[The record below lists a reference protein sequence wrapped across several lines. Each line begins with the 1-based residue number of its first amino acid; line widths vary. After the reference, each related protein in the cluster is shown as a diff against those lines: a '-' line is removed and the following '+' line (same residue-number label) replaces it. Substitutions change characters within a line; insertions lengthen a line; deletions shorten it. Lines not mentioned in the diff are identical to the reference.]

1 VSPRRTVT
9 GTAPGTVPAAASAT
23 GRTPHRRDWGER
35 FGFGNVKVLVVC
47 RGPVRLEAIRAFDG
61 MGAQPTGMLL
71 SQRDSIVYRRAL
83 APELRL
89 VGRNERVH
97 RIADYGAADA
107 REKQA
112 RIAEILR
119 IAHEGH
125 YTHVFA
131 GYGFMAEDHE
141 FIQAIEEA
149 GLGFVGPSAQ
159 VARQAGAKDA
169 AKALARSLGVSVTPG
184 VDNPLALALLA
195 KAPRGGERAYLDGL
209 AREHGLDVAG
219 DSADGAA
226 EGGREQTAE
235 RLLEAARRRGVALV
249 TLEELQRETRRQAE
263 RLFRESPG
271 TRLRL
276 KHIAGG
282 GGKGQR
288 IVTAPEQVADAVFEV
303 LHEAKATG
311 PGDNLNFLIEVN
323 IERTR
328 HNEIQLLGNGSWCV
342 ALGGRDCSLQMN
354 EQKLLEVSV
363 TQELLGAAAARY
375 EERGLPERAAVLRA
389 DLASLRAMEAEAE
402 RLGQAVGL
410 DSASTFE
417 CIVAGDRH
425 FFMEINTRIQVEHR
439 VTEMVYGLRFT
450 NPDDPGEVL
459 DVRSLVEAMLWLAVH
474 GSHLPRPERTTRHG
488 SGAEVRI
495 NATNAALRPHAGGIV
510 LDWSPPLE
518 HEIRDDQGIGIANPD
533 TGRFIPYNLSGAY
546 DSNAALIVSHGD
558 DREETFRRL
567 AEILRRMELRGD
579 DVQTNQRF
587 HYGLLHWMLG
597 VDPLVKPDTQF
608 VQAYLA
614 AVGALKRVSRD
625 LDLGLAW
632 AAVAEAAAG
641 EPARQALA
649 AKVTLIGRPLERL
662 FADPH
667 LLAGW
672 LAPRTPR
679 RWVIEAGRLVWRQN
693 PLDVLAAL
701 YRYLRLEEHP
711 GASPEDSIWDH
722 DRQVL
727 RDGLD
732 FYAELHSRLGP
743 EADGWRRLCDR
754 VHVSRPPKGWRK
766 AEWEAVQAAHRGH
779 QAGLQLLGLPILCGE
794 ASGFHGLSMDN
805 RLEPI
810 VPAAFRA
817 PEALRQAIGVLAPPP
832 ASGNVIVAWTGGTFY
847 LRPGPEQ
854 PPYVGERH
862 RFQEGDVLGLLEVMK
877 MFNPIRAQFP
887 GTIRKVLLP
896 DAGGTIV
903 HKGQPLFEVEPDQPP
918 VVESEEDAARRRAE
932 RTRALRSGL

>member
-1 VSPRRTVT
+1 M
-9 GTAPGTVPAAASAT
+9 
-23 GRTPHRRDWGER
+23 H
-35 FGFGNVKVLVVC
+35 
-47 RGPVRLEAIRAFDG
+47 AFDG

-83 APELRL
+83 SPELRL

-112 RIAEILR
+112 RIAEILH
-119 IAHEGH
+119 IAREGG
-125 YTHVFA
+125 YTHLFA

-149 GLGFVGPSAQ
+149 GLGFVGPSAK
-159 VARQAGAKDA
+159 VARHAGAKDA

-184 VDNPLALALLA
+184 IDNPLALALLA
-195 KAPRGGERAYLDGL
+195 KAPRGRERAYLDSL

-219 DSADGAA
+219 DANGAPEQAA
-226 EGGREQTAE
+226 ERV
-235 RLLEAARRRGVALV
+235 LEAARRRGVALV
-249 TLEELQRETRRQAE
+249 TLAELQRETRRQVE

-288 IVTAPEQVADAVFEV
+288 IVSAPDEVAAAVFEV
-303 LHEAKATG
+303 LNEAKATG
-311 PGDNLNFLIEVN
+311 PGDNSNFLIEVN

-363 TQELLGAAAARY
+363 TQELLSAAARRY

-389 DLASLRAMEAEAE
+389 DLASLQAMEAEAE

-450 NPDDPGEVL
+450 NPEQPHEVL
-459 DVRSLVEAMLWLAVH
+459 EVDSLVEAMLWLAVH
-474 GSHLPRPERTTRHG
+474 GSHLPRPERTPRHG

-510 LDWSPPLE
+510 LHWSPPLE

-533 TGRFIPYNLSGAY
+533 TRRFIPYNLSGAY
-546 DSNAALIVSHGD
+546 DSNAALIVSHGE

-579 DVQTNQRF
+579 DVQTNQHF

-597 VDPLVKPDTQF
+597 VDPLVKPDTRF
-608 VQAYLA
+608 VTAYLA
-614 AVGALKRVSRD
+614 AVGALWRVSRD
-625 LDLGLAW
+625 LDLALAW
-632 AAVAEAAAG
+632 DAVAEAAAG
-641 EPARQALA
+641 ESARQALA
-649 AKVTLIGRPLERL
+649 AKATLIGRPLERL

-672 LAPRTPR
+672 LAPRTPQ
-679 RWVIEAGRLVWRQN
+679 RWVLEQGTLVWRQN
-693 PLDVLAAL
+693 PLDVLAGL

-711 GASPEDSIWDH
+711 GVSPEEKIWDH
-722 DRQVL
+722 DQQAL

-732 FYAELHSRLGP
+732 FYAELRARLGP
-743 EADGWRRLCDR
+743 EADGWRRLCER
-754 VHVSRPPKGWRK
+754 VHVSRPPKGWSK

-794 ASGFHGLSMDN
+794 ASGFHGLAMDN
-805 RLEPI
+805 RLEPA
-810 VPAAFRA
+810 VPAPFREPA
-817 PEALRQAIGVLAPPP
+817 ALRQAIEALAPPP
-832 ASGNVIVAWTGGTFY
+832 AASGDVIVAWTGGTFY
-847 LRPGPEQ
+847 RRPGPDQ
-854 PPYVGERH
+854 PSYVGEGERVG
-862 RFQEGDVLGLLEVMK
+862 EGDVLGLLEVMK
-877 MFNPIRAQFP
+877 MFNPIRAPFA
-887 GTIRKVLLP
+887 GTIRKALLP
-896 DAGGTIV
+896 DAGGAIV
-903 HKGQPLFEVEPDQPP
+903 HKGQPLFEVDPDVP
-918 VVESEEDAARRRAE
+918 VVVEGEEDAARRRAE
-932 RTRALRSGL
+932 RTRAMLARL